1 MILDIHFGLNIF
13 KSEQYFW
20 RFFLKEPAFS
30 VKVHAHNA

>member
-20 RFFLKEPAFS
+20 RKEPAFS
-30 VKVHAHNA
+30 VQVNAYNA